1 MTDRYENFKKWL
13 KNYMDN
19 ASFIS
24 YNGDDMEYLFRRF
37 EEEEV
42 KKEKER
48 QVKAILSEIIFGW
61 NINALASFEKEKINR
76 IYNDL
81 KEKDLIK

>member
-13 KNYMDN
+13 INYMDN

-24 YNGDDMEYLFRRF
+24 YDGNDVGYLFRRF

-48 QVKAILSEIIFGW
+48 QVKEIISKEILGW
-61 NINALASFEKEKINR
+61 PIKDLARFEKEKINR
-76 IYNDL
+76 IYDNL